1 MKQNHF
7 KRLTLD
13 GDWTLACGYHWDFD
27 KSIVSLDAAK
37 SSGMKILPAKVPG
50 NLELDIERAGEC
62 GEIFYG
68 DNIYSMYDCE
78 NMDALYSRRFTYEP
92 EKNTSAVLVC
102 EGLDCFAEVFID
114 GELVG
119 ESDNMLIPHEF
130 ELENLSAGE
139 HEISVRFTS
148 AVIKARERDIPV
160 STQAMR
166 YSYDSIYVRKAPHM
180 YGWDIMCRAVSMGIW
195 RHIYIESPPTAYIK
209 DVYVETLNAC
219 ADYAD
224 LKINYNCHIE
234 YGDIRDYR
242 LLISGKCGESEFS
255 CDVNPMWHTGGNYGI
270 NLRSPK
276 LWYPR
281 NYGDA
286 NLYHV
291 TAELCYKGE
300 PVHKFEL
307 DTGVRSVIL
316 DRTSTTDKDGHGQ
329 FRFIVNGKPVFALGT
344 NWVPVDAYHSRDEE
358 RLDMILPMLADIGC
372 NTVRCWGGNVY
383 ENEKFY
389 DFCDKN
395 GIMVWQDFAMACA
408 VYPQDDEFAKAIG
421 EEAEII
427 IKALRHH
434 PSIVLWAGD
443 NECDAAHAWNSHP
456 TDPNDNI
463 LTRKILPEKVRAHST
478 FTPYL
483 PSSPYIDEEAY
494 KSGKPTS
501 EDHLWGL
508 RDYFKGDYYKNTVCH
523 FASETGYHGC
533 PSPESLKKFIPK
545 EHLWGC
551 LDDRYWICHAAC
563 MTPDPSDPFY
573 YRIRLMWNQVVT
585 LFGEGSIALSD
596 LEHFSRAS
604 QISQAEAK
612 KYFIER
618 FRLTKWRRTGIIW
631 WNLIDGWPQISDAVV
646 DYYGDKKLAY
656 YYIKQSQKPVQMMF
670 DEQCTELC
678 DGKLNLYAVNDTR
691 EDKTLAYTVENDCG
705 EIVTSGKAF
714 AKSDTSALV
723 CSIPASEEKR
733 YCIIR
738 WKDENG
744 EEGVNHY
751 FENIRGIDYG
761 YYETLLEKLGL

>member
-1 MKQNHF
+1 
-7 KRLTLD
+7 
-13 GDWTLACGYHWDFD
+13 
-27 KSIVSLDAAK
+27 
-37 SSGMKILPAKVPG
+37 
-50 NLELDIERAGEC
+50 
-62 GEIFYG
+62 
-68 DNIYSMYDCE
+68 
-78 NMDALYSRRFTYEP
+78 
-92 EKNTSAVLVC
+92 
-102 EGLDCFAEVFID
+102 
-114 GELVG
+114 
-119 ESDNMLIPHEF
+119 
-130 ELENLSAGE
+130 
-139 HEISVRFTS
+139 
-148 AVIKARERDIPV
+148 
-160 STQAMR
+160 
-166 YSYDSIYVRKAPHM
+166 
-180 YGWDIMCRAVSMGIW
+180 
-195 RHIYIESPPTAYIK
+195 
-209 DVYVETLNAC
+209 
-219 ADYAD
+219 
-224 LKINYNCHIE
+224 
-234 YGDIRDYR
+234 
-242 LLISGKCGESEFS
+242 
-255 CDVNPMWHTGGNYGI
+255 
-270 NLRSPK
+270 
-276 LWYPR
+276 
-281 NYGDA
+281 
-286 NLYHV
+286 
-291 TAELCYKGE
+291 
-300 PVHKFEL
+300 
-307 DTGVRSVIL
+307 
-316 DRTSTTDKDGHGQ
+316 
-329 FRFIVNGKPVFALGT
+329 
-344 NWVPVDAYHSRDEE
+344 
-358 RLDMILPMLADIGC
+358 MILPMLADIGC

-389 DFCDKN
+389 DFCDRN

-408 VYPQDDEFAKAIG
+408 VYPQNDEFAKAIG
-421 EEAEII
+421 EEAETI

-456 TDPNDNI
+456 TDPNENI

-501 EDHLWGL
+501 EDHLWGP

-670 DEQCTELC
+670 DEHC

-705 EIVTSGKAF
+705 EISG
-714 AKSDTSALV
+714 
-723 CSIPASEEKR
+723 
-733 YCIIR
+733 
-738 WKDENG
+738 
-744 EEGVNHY
+744 
-751 FENIRGIDYG
+751 
-761 YYETLLEKLGL
+761 